1 METNS
6 TGEHSNREPLAIVGI
21 GCRFPGGVED
31 TESFWEMLAE
41 GRSGI
46 IEVPENRWNRDRY
59 YHPDTSI
66 PRKMHTKWG
75 GFVENLDMFDAQF
88 WGISPREALRMDPQQ
103 RWLLECAWECMEDA
117 GYQPSKLRGTATGVY
132 VGIASNDYAQVQMT
146 SPDGVD
152 VHTNSGSTLSIA
164 SNRIAYLL
172 DFKGPALSVDTACS
186 SALVAINIGCKDMWS
201 GEIDYALVG
210 GVNALLTPDTSIG
223 FSKATMLSPS
233 GQCFAFD
240 DRANGYVRGEGAG
253 MLMILPLSKAIA
265 NGDRIYATVRSAVIN
280 QDGNTSSMT
289 VPGQDTQEMM
299 LVQAY
304 REANMPPSRVTYME
318 AHGTGTPVG
327 DPIETNALGAILSQG
342 RDDDNMCLIGSVKT
356 NTGHLE
362 SGSGAAGMVKAA
374 LVLKKGMVPPNLNF
388 ERPNPN
394 IDFEGL
400 KLKVVTEL
408 TPLKPLPGDLPVAAV
423 NSFGFGGTNAHIV
436 MESPPEQPEPAK
448 PSVTAR
454 RPFALPISGK
464 DDATLSAYAKKYRK
478 FLENPALDLAEV
490 CYSAG
495 ARKEHHGNRAVVI
508 GEDSKELRDRLLMLS
523 KGIEGI
529 EGIVGGTASDDVSP
543 AVFVFTGQGAQWWK
557 MGQELLAREPVFRQT
572 IEAID
577 AHVQKLGDWS
587 LLEEMTKSEADS
599 KIDSTFV
606 AQPAIFALQ
615 VALAE
620 LWKSWGVTPS
630 KVVGHSVGEVAA
642 AYVAGA
648 YTLEDAVKV
657 IVHRSRLQEKTG
669 GDGNFGRMYAVG
681 ISEAEGR
688 ELCAETDGKVEVAV
702 VNGPTMITIAGAKE
716 ACEQLAEKLEEEKTF
731 VRLLRINYAFH
742 TYQMDPI
749 KDELLEALAD
759 IKPRK
764 TTIPYISTVTG
775 GALRG
780 EELDAMYWWRNVRE
794 SVLFAP
800 AMTNLIR
807 GGERCFIEVGPHPA
821 LSSSINECLQEQ
833 SRKGNVFHSL
843 KRKSDESMEMI
854 SNLAGLHNSG
864 VEIDWKSLNQAA
876 GKFVEQPSYPWN
888 REKFWLES
896 EEGAHKRCAPTVH
909 PLLGIRTAATKPTYE
924 FHMDV
929 RLFPWLDDHRFWDS
943 VIFPAAGYGEIGLAL
958 CEELFPG
965 EGYCLEELEMKKALF
980 VNESRVPAV
989 RVVFNEENRSFEVWS
1004 NATKN
1009 ALKDWELNSVGR
1021 LRKLGAPAAAKG
1033 DIEALKA
1040 KMGRHYTHEEYYQDY
1055 EDAGYQFGANFQQLQ
1070 NIWRRDHES
1079 IAEIEAPEGVVL
1091 TYGEY
1096 RFHPA
1101 VLDACFHAVKGA
1113 QIIPDGAKGSDYFY
1127 LPAKIG
1133 RVRIFQEPLPEKF
1146 WVHAKIHF
1154 DDYETL
1160 ISNITAYNADGE
1172 AIAEIVDFR
1181 VDRAAQKDDKAEE
1194 VDNSF
1199 YQFRYEP
1206 RRLWGS
1212 RAAAKTE
1219 LTPIGEVIASVN
1231 EVMPEVCKKHN
1242 LDSYFEG
1249 FAEGLEQGAAQS
1261 IINAYVKLGWR
1272 PKIGGL
1278 IDFEEFAEQLG
1289 ILESHH
1295 RLLNAQL
1302 NSLTERGWLKAV
1314 GPMIWEIVEQPK
1326 AASVDA
1332 ILDPFI
1338 EAFPQF
1344 GMEAKLQKLTA
1355 ASLAEVLSGEEDPVE
1370 ILFPGGKSIE
1380 ALTDFYREGAD
1391 FPASN
1396 ELVGIAVAKLVA
1408 KMPERRAIRVLEVG
1422 AGTGSLTRTVLPAL
1436 PAHRSEF
1443 TFTDT
1448 SPAFLAD
1455 AKKQFSGY
1463 NFVNYTTFDIEK
1475 NPEGQGIDIGG
1486 YDLILGTNVVH
1497 ATSDLRNTLSNLTK
1511 CLAEDGV
1518 LMFLEV
1524 TKERASL
1531 NNLFGLLWGWW
1542 HYKDIELR
1550 PKSALMNRGKWE
1562 GLLAEL
1568 DFRDVESFVSSP
1580 RVEDCQQ
1587 AIFVAKAP
1595 LPRPA
1600 AAEQV
1605 EETPDE
1611 PVLAEIQDTVLV
1623 LSDESGVA
1631 ATLAPLALGAG
1642 LRVESLAAAKL
1653 AQADWEAKLAELAE
1667 AGHRVSQIVHLW
1679 TLDHPA
1685 AADISLA
1692 ELEKAQE
1699 TGVHSLLELVKAL
1712 ATSKPETAPKITLV
1726 TRGRMSIAGGAL
1738 GAISTAP
1745 MTGFCRVSNNEHPEY
1760 PIAMIDLDPAGGPDE
1775 AGDLLEEILRPDGEL
1790 EIAYRE
1796 DIRQVNRLH
1805 RVKHNDVPLITKEGI
1820 AGRDEIISYRLEIEK
1835 PGVLSDLIVAE
1846 TPRRAPDEGEIE
1858 IQVKAGGINFR
1869 DVMKALGMYPGNPVD
1884 IRWFGDDIAGAVVKV
1899 GNGVTDV
1906 KVGDNVVGMAP
1917 YAFRGF
1923 VTVNRNL
1930 VFKKPDSLTFE
1941 GAATLPT
1948 VFLTSHY
1955 ALIELA
1961 RMEKGE
1967 RVLIHAGTG
1976 GVGSAAIQIAKYL
1989 GLEIFATA
1997 GSDEKRQL
2005 LKDWGVHHVMNSRT
2019 LDFADEIMEITN
2031 GEGID
2036 CVLNSLAGDFIPKS
2050 FGCLRRFGRF
2060 VEIGKIDIYNNTQF
2074 GLEMLKNNISYF
2086 VVDLAQHLE
2095 SKPAYVASM
2104 LKELE
2109 TQFYAGNYNELPHS
2123 TFGINEVVEAFRFMA
2138 QGKHIGKNVLNF
2150 DVESLQVAPCSQKGH
2165 LFRGDRTWLITGG
2178 AGGFGFAL
2186 AQWMVENGA
2195 RHLALMSRSGP
2206 EEAEQA
2212 EIAKMEAK
2220 GVTVLDARADVTDE
2234 PAVRKVIDEIQ
2245 ASEHPLCGV
2254 IHGAMVINDLD
2265 IVDLDEEGFN
2275 RVLHPKML
2283 GAWILHNATKDIELD
2298 SFISF
2303 SSFSTVIGAVRQSN
2317 YNAGNAFLDALS
2329 QHRRSLGLPA
2339 LTFNWGALGG
2349 AGFVQ
2354 RNEKTMQYL
2363 DMLGMKVY
2371 ELDET
2376 LDVFS
2381 RFVNRQAVNIAC
2393 SRIDWTGLARFN
2405 PLVNNSKTY
2414 SLVALDESDG
2424 EGGAIRSQILG
2435 GAADN
2440 RHALTIEFLTEQI
2453 AGVFGTEVSKIDK
2466 DLPLNQIGLDSLMAI
2481 ELMNRVESQLG
2492 INVPM
2497 GSVLNGPNTK
2507 ELAATILDIL
2517 LASASAEELGGG
2529 AGAAAG
2535 SESAAAGGL
2544 GLPPL
2549 EIGGAALKEFPLT
2562 EGQKALWFLNR
2573 LAPDS
2578 PAYNLV
2584 YSAKITPLVNFE
2596 IMKKAFA
2603 GLYQRHPMLDVT
2615 FHTVNGQPIQRVHKG
2630 RTIQFVEHD
2639 VTQLNDAEIKAKLVE
2654 HANKPFNLETGPVMR
2669 LDLFKTK
2676 DDAHITLLC
2685 MHHIVSDAWSVTL
2698 FMNDLIES
2706 YFSRRMGKEPE
2717 WDAIPARYQD
2727 YVQWEQTHLE
2737 GETGERMLNYWKENL
2752 AGAPMAIDLPTDR
2765 PRPPVQTFN
2774 GAAYGFQLAPKL
2786 TKAALDAA
2794 NGLNVTPFTY
2804 LLSVFEALFHR
2815 YTSQE
2820 DFMVGVPLAGR
2831 NQKELHDMVG
2841 YFINPVPVRSQI
2853 TEDPTFAEF
2862 VAGNSQQVI
2871 GALENQYYPLAKLVD
2886 QLKAPRDAS
2895 RSPMFQIS
2903 FSMEK
2908 IPGLDGE
2915 DAAVF
2920 MIGQGGHKINIAEI
2934 TVESVDLTLRQAQF
2948 EITLVV
2954 EEAGGVLYGCW
2965 QYNSDLFDE
2974 STIAYLNDLF
2984 AQVLGQVTA
2993 SPDVKISEINLVSK
3007 EEETRILETWN
3018 ATQAEYPSDQ
3028 LLHELVLDQV
3038 SRTPDKIAVRSSGD
3052 TLTFSQLDRKSNGLA
3067 LELAN
3072 IGVTPDEPVALL
3084 SDRTCDMVAGT
3095 IGILKAGACYVP
3107 MDPEF
3112 PKHRLELM
3120 LRDAKPGVLVTQ
3132 RDLQDK
3138 LPSGDWKIICLEDV
3152 QPAAAGPEV
3161 SGVTPDNLA
3170 YIIYT
3175 SGSTG
3180 TPKGV
3185 EIPHRAAVN
3194 FLWSM
3199 KETPG
3204 LSENDTLLA
3213 VTTLSFDISLLEL
3226 YLPILTGAE
3235 VVIASR
3241 DEVKDGRHLGHM
3253 LDEFDITVMQATP
3266 ATWRL
3271 LIDGGWAGKDNL
3283 RVFSGGEPL
3292 PRGLADQ
3299 LLEKAG
3305 EVWNLYGPTE
3315 TTVWSTVDRVA
3326 KGEGAISIGKP
3337 IANTRIYILD
3347 HRMKPV
3353 PAGFVGDLYIGGDG
3367 LARGYHGKPELTS
3380 EKFVE
3385 ISLPNG
3391 KSERVYNTGDL
3402 ARWRADG
3409 KLECLGRSD
3418 FQIKLRGVR
3427 MELDDIEAHVEA
3439 HPKVK
3444 QAVVIKRDDLPGG
3457 ENLVAYV
3464 RVEGKVEIASLRAH
3478 VAERLPESMRPAF
3491 FSVVDEFP
3499 LTPNKKVDR
3508 KRLPAPQIDR
3518 SGLETKF
3525 VAPQTASEQLL
3536 AGIFCEAFETNQIGI
3551 RDNFFELGGDSLL
3564 AVRILAAAG
3573 AAFNRNI
3580 PVSAFLRYPT
3590 IEQLANYLHTTEA
3603 DEVDEPSGL
3612 TLDTLADADH
3622 LEVEFVD
3629 EDAELPKVDAV
3640 AIACIPDAFSAM
3652 TGLSRDE
3659 LVGQWFEGKPRLGSV
3674 YNLPQGKIGLV
3685 VLPKF
3690 ELDIFKD
3697 ENGLRTAIIDAL
3709 ELSAKMGA
3717 KTVSLTGMLPSATDH
3732 GRDIAKWTEGRT
3744 GLPAVTTGDATRTAT
3759 IIKTIE
3765 GALEQSGRKFAEEKV
3780 AFVGLGSIGRGAV
3793 GLALEVLPHPAE
3805 ILLCDPYM
3813 SAVDLAKVETEVRG
3827 LGFEGEITL
3836 HPNGGGLPPT
3846 VYEASFVVGTTS
3858 IPGILDVAKLQP
3870 GSIIVDYSFPPSF
3883 RVADAIKRLQTHS
3896 DLLFTTG
3903 GELGLDAEITETI
3916 YLPARAAEL
3925 SNMVNGTHL
3934 SLLAGRAAT
3943 EITGCIVVSLL
3954 TGMAA
3959 GVKAT
3964 TGPVND
3970 RDVFAHYQFL
3980 VKQGFKPARLQM
3992 QRFAPTEDQIASFR
4006 VKSREQAV
4014 AAD

>member
-1 METNS
+1 
-6 TGEHSNREPLAIVGI
+6 
-21 GCRFPGGVED
+21 
-31 TESFWEMLAE
+31 MLAE

-46 IEVPENRWNRDRY
+46 IEVPENRWNRERY

-75 GFVENLDMFDAQF
+75 GFVDNLDMFDAQF

-117 GYQPSKLRGTATGVY
+117 GYQPSKLRGAAAGVY

-146 SPDGVD
+146 SPDDVD

-186 SALVAINIGCKDMWS
+186 SALVAINVGCKDMWS

-253 MLMILPLSKAIA
+253 MMMILPLSKAIA

-304 REANMPPSRVTYME
+304 KEASMPASRVTYME

-342 RDDDNMCLIGSVKT
+342 REDKCLIGSVKT

-374 LVLKKGMVPPNLNF
+374 LVLSKGMVPPNLNF

-408 TPLKPLPGDLPVAAV
+408 TPLTPLNGHLPVASV

-436 MESPPEQPEPAK
+436 LEAAPPQPELAK
-448 PSVTAR
+448 PTEIAR
-454 RPFALPISGK
+454 RPFVLPVSGK
-464 DDATLSAYAKKYRK
+464 DDTTLRNYARKYRK
-478 FLENPALDLAEV
+478 FIEDKSVDLAEIG
-490 CYSAG
+490 YNAG
-495 ARKEHHGNRAVVI
+495 ARKEHHGNRAALI
-508 GEDSKELRDRLLMLS
+508 GWDTKELRDRLLMLS

-529 EGIVGGTASDDVSP
+529 EGVVAGTASDEVSP
-543 AVFVFTGQGAQWWK
+543 IVFVFTGQGAQWWK
-557 MGQELLAREPVFRQT
+557 MGQELFEREPVFRRT
-572 IEAID
+572 IESID
-577 AHVQKLGDWS
+577 TEIKKLADWS
-587 LLEEMTKSEADS
+587 LVDEMTRASEEDS
-599 KIDSTFV
+599 NINSTYI

-615 VALAE
+615 VALAD

-657 IVHRSRLQEKTG
+657 IVHRSRLQESTG
-669 GDGNFGRMYAVG
+669 GDGNLGRMYALGV
-681 ISEAEGR
+681 SKE
-688 ELCAETDGKVEVAV
+688 DGEEFCKDYPGQIEVAV
-702 VNGPTMITIAGAKE
+702 VNGPTMITLAGDKE
-716 ACEQLAEKLEEEKTF
+716 ALEELAAKLEAEGKF
-731 VRLLRINYAFH
+731 VRQLRINYAFH
-742 TYQMDPI
+742 SFQMEPI
-749 KDELLEALAD
+749 KDDLLAALAD
-759 IKPRK
+759 IKPQK

-780 EELDAMYWWRNVRE
+780 EELDGMYWWRNVRE

-807 GGERCFIEVGPHPA
+807 GGERCFIELGPHPA
-821 LSSSINECLQEQ
+821 LASSINECLQEQ
-833 SRKGNVFHSL
+833 SRKGHVFHSL
-843 KRKSDESMEMI
+843 KRKSDESVEI
-854 SNLAGLHNSG
+854 LTNLAALHNYG
-864 VEIDWKSLNQAA
+864 VEIDWKSVNQAA

-888 REKFWLES
+888 REKHWLES
-896 EEGAHKRCAPTVH
+896 EEGTHKRCASTVH
-909 PLLGIRTAATKPTYE
+909 PLLGIRTAAARPTFE
-924 FHMDV
+924 FHLDV

-943 VIFPAAGYGEIGLAL
+943 VIFPAAGFGEIGLAL
-958 CEELFPG
+958 CEALFPG
-965 EGYCLEELEMKKALF
+965 EDYCLEELEMKKALF
-980 VNESRVPAV
+980 VNETRIPAV

-1004 NATKN
+1004 NTTHN
-1009 ALKDWELNSVGR
+1009 ALKEWELNSVGR
-1021 LRKLGAPAAAKG
+1021 LRKLGAPTDAKG
-1033 DIEALKA
+1033 DLEALKGR
-1040 KMGRHYTHEEYYQDY
+1040 MGRHYTHEEYYQDY
-1055 EDAGYQFGANFQQLQ
+1055 EDAGYQFGPNFQQLA
-1070 NIWRRDHES
+1070 NVWRRDHES
-1079 IAEIEAPEGVVL
+1079 VAEVEVPESVL
-1091 TYGEY
+1091 PTYGDFH
-1096 RFHPA
+1096 FHPA

-1133 RVRIFQEPLPEKF
+1133 RVRIFKAPLPEKF

-1160 ISNITAYNADGE
+1160 ISNILVYNEAGE
-1172 AIAEIVDFR
+1172 PIAEIVDFR
-1181 VDRAAQKDDKAEE
+1181 VDRAAQKDEKAEE

-1199 YQFRYEP
+1199 YQFKYEP

-1212 RAAAKTE
+1212 RAPAKTQ
-1219 LTPIGEVIASVN
+1219 LTPISEVIASVN
-1231 EVMPEVCKKHN
+1231 AIMPDVCKKHN

-1249 FAEGLEQGAAQS
+1249 FADGLEQGAVQS
-1261 IINAYVKLGWR
+1261 IINAFIKLGWE
-1272 PKIGGL
+1272 PKVG
-1278 IDFEEFAEQLG
+1278 DAVEFDAFADELG
-1289 ILESHH
+1289 VLETHH
-1295 RLLNAQL
+1295 RLLAAQL
-1302 NSLTERGWLKAV
+1302 NSLAERGWLKST
-1314 GPMIWEIVEQPK
+1314 GEQSWEVVDQPK
-1326 AASVDA
+1326 TASVDD

-1338 EAFPQF
+1338 ADFPQF
-1344 GMEAKLQKLTA
+1344 GSEAILQKLTA
-1355 ASLAEVLSGEEDPVE
+1355 KSLGGVLCGEEDPVE
-1370 ILFPGGKSIE
+1370 VLFPGGKSID

-1396 ELVGIAVAKLVA
+1396 ELVGIAVQKLVA
-1408 KMPERRAIRVLEVG
+1408 QMPERRAIRVLEVG

-1455 AKKQFSGY
+1455 AKKQFSDY
-1463 NFVNYTTFDIEK
+1463 NFVEYTTFDIEK
-1475 NPEGQGIDIGG
+1475 DPAGQGIDVGG
-1486 YDLILGTNVVH
+1486 YDLILGTNVIH
-1497 ATSDLRNTLSNLTK
+1497 ATSDLKNTLSNITK

-1524 TKERASL
+1524 TNERASL

-1542 HYKDIELR
+1542 HYKDTELR
-1550 PKSALMNRGKWE
+1550 PRSALMERSVWE
-1562 GLLAEL
+1562 SLLKEL

-1580 RVEDCQQ
+1580 RIEDCQQ

-1595 LPRPA
+1595 VPQPA
-1600 AAEQV
+1600 AA

-1611 PVLAEIQDTVLV
+1611 PVLAEIQETVLV

-1631 ATLAPLALGAG
+1631 AKLGPLVEGADF
-1642 LRVESLAAAKL
+1642 RVETLSPAKL
-1653 AQADWEAKLAELAE
+1653 VQADWEAKFAELAE
-1667 AGHRVSQIVHLW
+1667 AGLRVSQIIHLW

-1692 ELEKAQE
+1692 DLEKSQE
-1699 TGVHSLLELVKAL
+1699 TGVHSLLEMVKAL
-1712 ATSKPETAPKITLV
+1712 AKTKPETAPKISLV
-1726 TRGRMSIAGGAL
+1726 TRGRMSIDGGKL

-1745 MTGFCRVSNNEHPEY
+1745 MTGFCRVSNNEHPDY
-1760 PIAMIDLDPAGGPDE
+1760 PIVMIDLDPAGGPDE
-1775 AGDLLEEILRPDGEL
+1775 SGDLLEEILRPDSEL
-1790 EIAYRE
+1790 EIAYRG

-1805 RVKHNDVPLITKEGI
+1805 RVKHNEVPLITKEGI
-1820 AGRDEIISYRLEIEK
+1820 ADRDEILSYRLEIDK
-1835 PGVLSDLIVAE
+1835 PGVLSDLTVAE
-1846 TPRRAPDEGEIE
+1846 TPRRDPDEAEIE

-1884 IRWFGDDIAGAVVKV
+1884 IKWFGDDIAGTVVKV
-1899 GNGVTDV
+1899 GEGVTDV

-1917 YAFRGF
+1917 YAFRSF

-1930 VFKKPDSLTFE
+1930 VFKKPDTLTFE

-2005 LKDWGVHHVMNSRT
+2005 LKDWGVDHVMNSRT
-2019 LDFADEIMEITN
+2019 LDFADEIMEITK

-2050 FGCLRRFGRF
+2050 FSCLRRFGRF

-2095 SKPAYVASM
+2095 SKPAFVAGM

-2109 TQFYAGNYNELPHS
+2109 TQFYAGNYKDLPHS
-2123 TFGINEVVEAFRFMA
+2123 TFGIDEVVEAFRFMA

-2150 DVESLQVAPCSQKGH
+2150 DVKSLQVAPCSQKGH
-2165 LFRGDRTWLITGG
+2165 LFRGDRTFLITGG

-2206 EEAEQA
+2206 KEEEQA
-2212 EIAKMEAK
+2212 EIAKMEAN
-2220 GVTVLDARADVTDE
+2220 GVTVIDARADVTDE
-2234 PAVRKVIDEIQ
+2234 PAVRKIIDDIQ

-2283 GAWILHNATKDIELD
+2283 GAWILHNATKDIDLD

-2329 QHRRSLGLPA
+2329 QHRHSIGLPA

-2363 DMLGMKVY
+2363 DMLGMKIY

-2381 RFVNRQAVNIAC
+2381 RFINRQAVNIAC
-2393 SRIDWTGLARFN
+2393 SRIDWTGLARFS

-2414 SLVALDESDG
+2414 SLVAQDDSDG

-2435 GAADN
+2435 GAADA
-2440 RHALTIEFLTEQI
+2440 RHGLAVEFLTEQI

-2517 LASASAEELGGG
+2517 LASASAEELSGG
-2529 AGAAAG
+2529 AAPDGPISSSG
-2535 SESAAAGGL
+2535 SS
-2544 GLPPL
+2544 LPPL
-2549 EIGGAALKEFPLT
+2549 EIGGTPANEFGLT

-2573 LAPDS
+2573 LAPES

-2584 YSAKITPLVNFE
+2584 YSAKITPLVDFE
-2596 IMKKAFA
+2596 IMKQAFA
-2603 GLYQRHPMLDVT
+2603 GLYERHPMLDVT
-2615 FHTVNGQPIQRVHKG
+2615 FHTVNGQPVQRVHKG

-2639 VTQLNDAEIKAKLVE
+2639 VTALSDDEIKAELVK
-2654 HANKPFNLETGPVMR
+2654 HANAPFNLETGPVMR

-2727 YVQWEQTHLE
+2727 YVQWEQLHLE
-2737 GETGERMLNYWKENL
+2737 SESGERMLNYWKENL

-2765 PRPPVQTFN
+2765 PRPAVQTFN
-2774 GAAYGFQLAPKL
+2774 GSAYGFQLEPKL

-2794 NGLNVTPFTY
+2794 NDANVTPFTY
-2804 LLSVFEALFHR
+2804 LLSAFEALFHR
-2815 YTSQE
+2815 YTNQE

-2862 VAGNSQQVI
+2862 VAGNSDQVI

-2886 QLKAPRDAS
+2886 QLKAPRDPS

-2954 EEAGGVLYGCW
+2954 EEAGGILYGCW
-2965 QYNSDLFDE
+2965 QYNSDLFEE

-2993 SPDVKISEINLVSK
+2993 NPDVKISEINLLSK
-3007 EEETRILETWN
+3007 AEETKILKTWN
-3018 ATQAEYPSDQ
+3018 DTKADYPREQ

-3067 LELAN
+3067 QELAD

-3095 IGILKAGACYVP
+3095 MGILKAGACYVP

-3120 LRDAKPGVLVTQ
+3120 LRDAKPGVIVTQ
-3132 RDLQDK
+3132 RDLQDS

-3161 SGVTPDNLA
+3161 TGVKPDNLA

-3204 LSENDTLLA
+3204 LSEDDTLLA

-3226 YLPILTGAE
+3226 YLPLLTGAE

-3315 TTVWSTVDRVA
+3315 TTVWSTVDQVIA
-3326 KGEGAISIGKP
+3326 GEGAISIGKP
-3337 IANTRIYILD
+3337 IGNTTIYILD
-3347 HRMKPV
+3347 DRMNPV
-3353 PAGFVGDLYIGGDG
+3353 PSGFVGDLYIGGDG
-3367 LARGYHGKPELTS
+3367 LARGYHGQPELTA

-3385 ISLPNG
+3385 VALPNG
-3391 KSERVYNTGDL
+3391 KSERIYNTGDL

-3409 KLECLGRSD
+3409 NLECLGRSD

-3464 RVEGKVEIASLRAH
+3464 RVDGEVEIPSLRAH

-3491 FSVVDEFP
+3491 FSIIEEFP

-3564 AVRILAAAG
+3564 AVRILASASD
-3573 AAFNRNI
+3573 AFNHNI
-3580 PVSAFLRYPT
+3580 PVSAFLRFPT
-3590 IEQLANYLHTTEA
+3590 IEQLANYLHTTESE
-3603 DEVDEPSGL
+3603 EVEEPSDL
-3612 TLDTLADADH
+3612 TLDSLADVDH
-3622 LEVEFVD
+3622 IEVEFVD
-3629 EDAELPKVDAV
+3629 EEAELPKVDAV

-3659 LVGQWFEGKPRLGSV
+3659 LIGQWFEGKPRLGSV
-3674 YNLPQGKIGLV
+3674 YDLPQGKIGLV
-3685 VLPKF
+3685 ILPKF

-3697 ENGLRTAIIDAL
+3697 ESGLRTAIVDAL

-3732 GRDIAKWTEGRT
+3732 GRDIAKWTEGRSD
-3744 GLPAVTTGDATRTAT
+3744 LPAVTTGDATRTAT

-3765 GALEQSGRKFAEEKV
+3765 GALEQSGRKFADEKV
-3780 AFVGLGSIGRGAV
+3780 AFVGLGSIGRGTV

-3813 SAVDLAKVETEVRG
+3813 SAEDLAKVETEVRD
-3827 LGFEGEITL
+3827 LGYEGEITL

-3846 VYEASFVVGTTS
+3846 VYGASFVVGTTS
-3858 IPGILDVAKLQP
+3858 IPGILDVAKLQA
-3870 GSIIVDYSFPPSF
+3870 GAIVVDYSFPPSF
-3883 RVADAIKRLQTHS
+3883 RVADAIKRIQTDH
-3896 DLLFTTG
+3896 DILFTTG
-3903 GELGLDAEITETI
+3903 GELSIEAEITETI
-3916 YLPARAAEL
+3916 YLPTKAAEL
-3925 SNMVNGTHL
+3925 SGMANGNQL
-3934 SLLAGRAAT
+3934 SLLTGRAAN
-3943 EITGCIVVSLL
+3943 EITGCVVVSLL
-3954 TGMAA
+3954 TGLDDK
-3959 GVKAT
+3959 VKAT
-3964 TGPVND
+3964 TGPVTD
-3970 RDVFAHYQFL
+3970 PDVLVHYQFL
-3980 VKQGFKPARLQM
+3980 AKQGFKPARLQM
-3992 QRFAPTEDQIASFR
+3992 QRYVPTGDLIDKF
-4006 VKSREQAV
+4006 KSAGQGAV
-4014 AAD
+4014 SV